1 MRFNRL
7 ILLATLL
14 VSSFA
19 YSGGNDQSDSAA
31 TASFSETL
39 LAIDTLKGN
48 FRQRI
53 IDSEGEELQVTE
65 GEFNIKRPGYFLW
78 HVAPPYE
85 QVVVGTPSALKVYDP
100 DLEQMTVHG
109 QDSLAGTPAALMSG
123 DISAIESGYFV
134 EREEDAK
141 TESYFLRQK
150 IEENG
155 AFESLVFVFSRKKKQ
170 KLLME
175 MSFTDKLGQKTHI
188 TVLKQKI
195 NDLIDESVFQFDPPK
210 GTDII
215 VDG

>member
-1 MRFNRL
+1 MGFKRL
-7 ILLATLL
+7 VVLGTFLL
-14 VSSFA
+14 SSFT
-19 YSGGNDQSDSAA
+19 YGGGSDQGDNAA
-31 TASFSETL
+31 TVLFSETL

-53 IDSEGEELQVTE
+53 IDSDGEALQVTD
-65 GEFNIKRPGYFLW
+65 GEFSIKRPGYFLW

-85 QVVVGTPSALKVYDP
+85 QVVVGTPKALKVYDP

-123 DISAIESGYFV
+123 DISAIENGYLV

-150 IEENG
+150 TEEYG

-170 KLLME
+170 KTLLE
-175 MSFTDKLGQKTHI
+175 MSFTDKLGQKTEI
-188 TVLKQKI
+188 TVSNQKI
-195 NDLIDESVFQFDPPK
+195 NVPIAESVFQFEPPK

>member
-1 MRFNRL
+1 MVFNRL
-7 ILLATLL
+7 VLLVTLL
-14 VSSFA
+14 VSGFSH
-19 YSGGNDQSDSAA
+19 SGGNDQGDRAA

-39 LAIDTLKGN
+39 LAFDTLKGN

-53 IDSEGEELQVTE
+53 IDSDGEVLQVTD
-65 GEFNIKRPGYFLW
+65 GEFSIKRPGYFLW

-123 DISAIESGYFV
+123 DISAIESSYIV
-134 EREEDAK
+134 EREENAK
-141 TESYFLRQK
+141 TESFFLRQK
-150 IEENG
+150 NEENG
-155 AFESLVFVFSRKKKQ
+155 AFESLVFVFSREMKQ
-170 KLLME
+170 KTLLE
-175 MSFTDKLGQKTHI
+175 MSFTDKLGQKTEVI
-188 TVLKQKI
+188 VSKQII
-195 NDLIDESVFQFDPPK
+195 NVSLDQSVFQFEPPK